1 MTQLR
6 RMMLEELQRRNYS
19 DRTIRYYLQA
29 VALFAKHFGRR
40 PDQLGPDELRTY
52 QAYLLRERK
61 LAVGSVI
68 ARVAALRFFYVRTL
82 KRHEFRED
90 LPYPKDHRRLPTV
103 LSLEEVRRLI
113 DAAGNLLQRALLMTL
128 YGTGMRRTEVSLLKV
143 SDIDSQRMMIRVE
156 RGKGSAGRDIPLSPA
171 LLETLRAYWRWKKPC
186 TYLFPSSERKRGKEQ
201 PISDKTVWH
210 ACKEAARHAGLTK
223 RVSPHCLR
231 HSFATHLLEGGT
243 DLRTIQ
249 ILLGHGDLETTAKYL
264 HLSQRH
270 LRAVATPHTRTFVC
284 PRFIHPY
291 FWRFTP
297 TLTPNFP
304 HLCRAHLT
312 WAFTSSPL
320 SHSLPDPKLKAKTPF
335 NLHRGCRAPA
345 ASFWSPYRKCLGPS
359 PSLLPQ
365 KSLARAEAFPIK
377 ASDYSAKCSYKMIPG
392 SSADTFQEY
401 SFA

>member
-19 DRTIRYYLQA
+19 HQTIRAYLRA
-29 VALFAKHFGRR
+29 VTQFAKHFGKR

-52 QAYLLRERK
+52 QAYLLQERK
-61 LAVGSVI
+61 LAVGSVV
-68 ARVAALRFFYVRTL
+68 AQVAALRFFYVRTL
-82 KRHEFRED
+82 KRREFRED

-103 LSLEEVRRLI
+103 LSLEEVTRLI
-113 DAAGNLLQRALLMTL
+113 DAAGNLQQRALLMTL

-156 RGKGSAGRDIPLSPA
+156 RGKGGAGRDIPLSPT
-171 LLETLRAYWRWKKPC
+171 LLETLREYWHWKKPHI
-186 TYLFPSSERKRGKEQ
+186 YLFPSSEGHRGKEQ
-201 PISDKTVWH
+201 PTSDRAVWY

-270 LRAVATPHTRTFVC
+270 LRAVANP
-284 PRFIHPY
+284 
-291 FWRFTP
+291 
-297 TLTPNFP
+297 LES
-304 HLCRAHLT
+304 L
-312 WAFTSSPL
+312 PL
-320 SHSLPDPKLKAKTPF
+320 SPVEEA
-335 NLHRGCRAPA
+335 NRQYHRKKNP
-345 ASFWSPYRKCLGPS
+345 
-359 PSLLPQ
+359 
-365 KSLARAEAFPIK
+365 
-377 ASDYSAKCSYKMIPG
+377 
-392 SSADTFQEY
+392 
-401 SFA
+401 